1 MTIKKTKMKNIT
13 YLIIVV
19 FLFLNYGCKDNTKTQ
34 KNEKSIEV
42 KIEKSDNRSKAEIT
56 IRNLVKGKIKEEVQ
70 IIEGSHE
77 EVMKKVE
84 QITAD
89 SNINNKDNLKKIKKL
104 KFNLNPKS
112 DTNTGGEI
120 TFTEESGLVTLE
132 ASIKGLSVG
141 THAIHIH
148 EKADCSSAD
157 GKSSGGHWN
166 PTFQPH
172 GEWGSDKGYHRGD
185 IGNFNADKN
194 GNGIVSFSTGLWCL
208 GCNDETKNILG
219 KAIIVHQGED
229 DLVSQPSGAA
239 GSRISC
245 AGIIQ

>member
-1 MTIKKTKMKNIT
+1 MKNII
-13 YLIIVV
+13 YFIVV
-19 FLFLNYGCKDNTKTQ
+19 IFLFLNYGCREITKTEG
-34 KNEKSIEV
+34 NEKSIEV
-42 KIEKSDNRSKAEIT
+42 KVEKSDNGSKAEII
-56 IRNLVKGKIKEEVQ
+56 IRNLVNGQIKEEIQ

-89 SNINNKDNLKKIKKL
+89 SNINKKETLKKIKKL

-112 DTNTGGEI
+112 GTDTSGEI
-120 TFTEESGLVTLE
+120 TFTEENGLVTLE
-132 ASIKGLSVG
+132 ASIKGLSEGV
-141 THAIHIH
+141 HAIHIH
-148 EKADCSSAD
+148 EKADCTSAD

-185 IGNFNADKN
+185 IGNFNADTN
-194 GNGIVSFSTGLWCL
+194 GNGNVSFSTDLWCL
-208 GCNDETKNILG
+208 GCKNETKNILG